1 VRNRVESSRGR
12 CAGGAEF
19 GVEGRGCGE
28 RDPRSAGR
36 RKNVALRRRKSK
48 VEVFL
53 IVFLIRFL
61 IGVSKD
67 ANVT

>member
-1 VRNRVESSRGR
+1 MRNRVKSSRGR
-12 CAGGAEF
+12 CAGGPEF
-19 GVEGRGCGE
+19 GVEGRGRGE
-28 RDPRSAGR
+28 RDTRSAGR
-36 RKNVALRRRKSK
+36 RKSVALRRRKSK

-61 IGVSKD
+61 IEGSKD